1 MEVLD
6 YLGLRS
12 GSKHESR
19 TKRDPGHSRESMRN
33 LALNDD
39 RICAAVIVHFPVGD
53 AVFELRTL
61 QSETPSQV
69 LAVYGERSAT
79 VRYEAAFDRGR
90 SQWLRRVSTAKRKRP
105 DDVGRGL

>member
-1 MEVLD
+1 
-6 YLGLRS
+6 
-12 GSKHESR
+12 
-19 TKRDPGHSRESMRN
+19 MRN

-39 RICAAVIVHFPVGD
+39 RICAAVIVHFPAGD

-105 DDVGRGL
+105 DDVGRGLKIAAGTRFWSAAPIPKPMAGQRLN